1 LVLSFDIFSSSTK
14 NKKNMKNLFYL
25 LLLCACCGIV
35 QAQDYFI
42 KTINITETSSDNGAD
57 IIAEEDGYIIRNSC
71 LFNIGGNQRGGI
83 GIIKTNLNG
92 DKEWDNAFHFY
103 PYDAAGRGE
112 IVKLP
117 NGNYLI
123 SGGRVE
129 EGLSF
134 QDLFTFITTNGG
146 IYRSV
151 VHGDAMDNRAANSL
165 LRANKIISF
174 TGIKQPNTGLE
185 VYNNT
190 LLITMDTTG
199 IILREDTLQ
208 NIVGYPTNG
217 SEDITLLPTNEYVL
231 GIGAQNEANK
241 VYGYIR
247 KTDTIGTTL
256 WEKKLSNVASSVAP
270 IHLATLQNGNFVVSW
285 IELLGGETE
294 NRGSYFVRCYNAA
307 GDSVWQHTFLSVDY
321 GRNIQD
327 LHVCSNGDII
337 GCGYTGNFSI
347 TGNPTSWL
355 FRLSPQGELVWLREY
370 AYWQAIGNTMLLYGI
385 TEDPYGDII
394 ATGFAMVYNNL
405 GNVDG
410 QAVLLKVNNMGC
422 FGNGGCNDTT
432 IVSSVVT
439 GIVASPLPPPK
450 EGGHILP
457 LEGGLEGRLWVYP
470 NPANDIVSV
479 LTLQEWLPPQS
490 TLQIHDM
497 AGRLVKRV
505 TVMPNNHGFSTFAV
519 TDLPNGL
526 YLLSL
531 SADGVR
537 LAQAKMVVQH

>member
-1 LVLSFDIFSSSTK
+1 
-14 NKKNMKNLFYL
+14 M
-25 LLLCACCGIV
+25 LLLCAYCGVV

-42 KTINITETSSDNGAD
+42 KTININETSSDNGFNVIAD
-57 IIAEEDGYIIRNSC
+57 ETGYMVMCGSLFNGNTSSGVGIFKTDLQGDKILENAFSTALDTHAYDFLKMTNGNFVVSAYTATINDDWQDTFIKVKANGDSLNATYHGGDIRNGSAS
-71 LFNIGGNQRGGI
+71 IM
-83 GIIKTNLNG
+83 T
-92 DKEWDNAFHFY
+92 
-103 PYDAAGRGE
+103 
-112 IVKLP
+112 
-117 NGNYLI
+117 
-123 SGGRVE
+123 SG
-129 EGLSF
+129 
-134 QDLFTFITTNGG
+134 
-146 IYRSV
+146 
-151 VHGDAMDNRAANSL
+151 
-165 LRANKIISF
+165 NKIIALSS
-174 TGIKQPNTGLE
+174 
-185 VYNNT
+185 Y
-190 LLITMDTTG
+190 G
-199 IILREDTLQ
+199 IINDYSHLVLMEIDTSLHLLDEYLIEDTENYNF
-208 NIVGYPTNG
+208 NIAV
-217 SEDITLLPTNEYVL
+217 DITLLPTNEYVL

-241 VYGYIR
+241 IYGYIR
-247 KTDTIGTTL
+247 KIDTIGTTL

-355 FRLSPQGELVWLREY
+355 FRLSPQGELRWLREY

-394 ATGFAMVYNNL
+394 ATGFAGVYNNL

-439 GIVASPLPPPK
+439 GIEEASPQPPPK

-457 LEGGLEGRLWVYP
+457 LEGGVRGGLWVYP
-470 NPANDIVSV
+470 NPTNDILSV
-479 LTLQEWLPPQS
+479 LTPQEWLPPQS
-490 TLQIHDM
+490 ILQIHDM
-497 AGRLVKRV
+497 AGRLVKTI
-505 TVMPNNHGFSTFAV
+505 TVIPNNHGFSTFAV

-526 YLLSL
+526 YILNL